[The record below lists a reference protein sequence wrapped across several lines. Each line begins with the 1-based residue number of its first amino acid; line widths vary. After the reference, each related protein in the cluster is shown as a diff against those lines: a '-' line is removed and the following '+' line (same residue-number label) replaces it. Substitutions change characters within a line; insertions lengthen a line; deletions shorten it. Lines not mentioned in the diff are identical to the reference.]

1 MTLTTLIRRSQGATA
16 ALVLLSVLQFT
27 LSELASSQV
36 VEEIRANPELWTLR
50 SIWKVTGVNSGDRVG
65 DAVGQFVNVDEDEYM
80 DFIVHY
86 GKESTWRVYRGNSP
100 KPDTVSY
107 WEAVISAPQP
117 SYAVIGNF
125 EGNESRYFV
134 SGQYRIQDD
143 PDRYLLYFYR
153 IAAGSIES
161 SPSKVL
167 NPVETIEPSVLI
179 SATDVIAEDMDGVVG
194 DELILSTG
202 ITVREGVR
210 SQVGEIWL
218 YKGGADFQVDQPTHV
233 IVDEQANT
241 KEDEYRLYIAD
252 FDGDSFADLILTARY
267 ADGSKLK
274 LWFGREGSPW
284 NWTNTPDRTLFID
297 GLGLGRQLSVAD
309 FDGDRIV
316 DIAASVGNA
325 PEPRTYIYLSSKGK
339 SVRDRSFNYSDADV
353 ELQSTQYQIP
363 IGGGHGGYL
372 ADSSGR
378 YAMLGLIGPSKY
390 DSHEAMLLLFGGGKN
405 GPNGTWDAEYAPS
418 RDGVT
423 PGPVMQHIVPIGDC
437 DGDGWSDLLLSD
449 DDWYLFDHGIAMVI
463 AGGPEIPTDDTTL
476 SVRAIATEEHRR
488 ALHIWP
494 NPMRDKLQIVW
505 RGDLRRLPRRF
516 TIHNALGELVAEGE
530 VEPGVGAARWESRDT
545 PSGLYLLT
553 VYDSQGEVLAT
564 TEVVKTE

>member
-27 LSELASSQV
+27 LSEPASSQV

-50 SIWKVTGVNSGDRVG
+50 SIWKVTGQFSGNQVG
-65 DAVGQFVNVDEDEYM
+65 LAISSLGKLPGDSVGSFA
-80 DFIVHY
+80 VHY
-86 GKESTWRVYRGNSP
+86 GDVGDWKVYRGGNQSDP
-100 KPDTVSY
+100 PI
-107 WEAVISAPQP
+107 WEAQIPTPVP
-117 SYAVIGNF
+117 SYTVVGDFYGDGRGMFVIPQDRF
-125 EGNESRYFV
+125 W
-134 SGQYRIQDD
+134 DD
-143 PDRYLLYFYR
+143 PDKYWLYFYP
-153 IAAGSIES
+153 IEEGGIS
-161 SPSKVL
+161 
-167 NPVETIEPSVLI
+167 ETIGLKLDPLTTMTPPVLI
-179 SATDVIAEDMDGVVG
+179 GPREVIAEDMDGEKG
-194 DELILSTG
+194 DELLLS
-202 ITVREGVR
+202 ISVTVREGVR

-325 PEPRTYIYLSSKGK
+325 PEPGTYIYLSSKGK

>member
-1 MTLTTLIRRSQGATA
+1 M
-16 ALVLLSVLQFT
+16 
-27 LSELASSQV
+27 E
-36 VEEIRANPELWTLR
+36 
-50 SIWKVTGVNSGDRVG
+50 GDRGEFGDQVG
-65 DAVGQFVNVDEDEYM
+65 SGIGSVGRINGDSLEDFAYRSTRTGYWYVFFGGSPAPDTTADWIWEEERSSGELTHPVVGNFLGTGQHHIGFQSYRRHDPNNSTDVCFILYLYRVAGGTIETEAEYSWDPGRTMDTTWRIFPNDMFAMNVD
-80 DFIVHY
+80 
-86 GKESTWRVYRGNSP
+86 G
-100 KPDTVSY
+100 
-107 WEAVISAPQP
+107 EA
-117 SYAVIGNF
+117 
-125 EGNESRYFV
+125 
-134 SGQYRIQDD
+134 
-143 PDRYLLYFYR
+143 
-153 IAAGSIES
+153 
-161 SPSKVL
+161 
-167 NPVETIEPSVLI
+167 
-179 SATDVIAEDMDGVVG
+179 G
-194 DELILSTG
+194 DELIVPFSVS
-202 ITVREGVR
+202 VREKVR

-274 LWFGREGSPW
+274 LWFGNEGSPW

-325 PEPRTYIYLSSKGK
+325 PEPGTYIYLSSKGK

-390 DSHEAMLLLFGGGKN
+390 DSHEPMLLLFGGGKN

-437 DGDGWSDLLLSD
+437 DGDGWADLLLSD

-476 SVRAIATEEHRR
+476 SVRAIATEEHRG

-505 RGDLRRLPRRF
+505 RGDLRRLPRRL

-545 PSGLYLLT
+545 PSGMYLLT
-553 VYDSQGEVLAT
+553 VYDTKGEVLAT
-564 TEVVKTE
+564 TEVIKVE

>member
-1 MTLTTLIRRSQGATA
+1 MTLTTLIQRSQGATA
-16 ALVLLSVLQFT
+16 ALVLLLVLQFT
-27 LSELASSQV
+27 LSEPASSQV

-50 SIWKVTGVNSGDRVG
+50 SIWKVTGQFSGNQVG
-65 DAVGQFVNVDEDEYM
+65 LAISSLGKLPGDSVGSFA
-80 DFIVHY
+80 VHY
-86 GKESTWRVYRGNSP
+86 GDVGDWKVYRGVNQSDP
-100 KPDTVSY
+100 PI
-107 WEAVISAPQP
+107 WEAQIPTPVP
-117 SYAVIGNF
+117 SYTVVGDFYGDGRGMFVIPQDRF
-125 EGNESRYFV
+125 W
-134 SGQYRIQDD
+134 DD
-143 PDRYLLYFYR
+143 PDKYWLYFYP
-153 IAAGSIES
+153 IEEGGIS
-161 SPSKVL
+161 
-167 NPVETIEPSVLI
+167 ETIGLKLDPLTTMTPPVLI
-179 SATDVIAEDMDGVVG
+179 GPREVIAEDMDGEKG
-194 DELILSTG
+194 DELLLS
-202 ITVREGVR
+202 ISVTVREGVR

-241 KEDEYRLYIAD
+241 KEDEYRLFVAD

-274 LWFGREGSPW
+274 LWFGNEGSPW

-297 GLGLGRQLSVAD
+297 GLGLSRQLSVAD

-325 PEPRTYIYLSSKGK
+325 PEPGTYIYLSSKGK

-476 SVRAIATEEHRR
+476 SVRAVSTEEHRG

-494 NPMRDKLQIVW
+494 NPMGDELQIVW
-505 RGDLRRLPRRF
+505 RGDLLRMPSRF
-516 TIHNALGELVAEGE
+516 TVHNALGELVAEGE
-530 VEPGVGAARWESRDT
+530 VEPGVGAARWESQDS